1 MDKVDLSKDGAIAH
15 QGKTVADDPL
25 MYLGFGITLEDGYTL
40 RSYFRMI
47 ERYAPLAKLNA
58 FFPAYF
64 EQYLACPESGCRDG
78 SLELLELDKT
88 VEMIGFP
95 KEPRLEIYT
104 SLKGRR
110 GDESPEIRSLPLESL
125 LDMPIKLGQLKHILL
140 GDKVDMFAFETVFSL
155 FEFIDAIAWELS
167 FHGTSVQCAI
177 RR

>member
-1 MDKVDLSKDGAIAH
+1 MDKVDLSKHGAITH
-15 QGKTVADDPL
+15 QGKAVVDDPL
-25 MYLGFGITLEDGYTL
+25 MYLGFGIALDDGYTL

-47 ERYAPLAKLNA
+47 ERYAPFAKLNA
-58 FFPAYF
+58 FFPDYF
-64 EQYLACPESGCRDG
+64 EQYRACPESGCCDG
-78 SLELLELDKT
+78 NLDLLELNKT

-95 KEPRLEIYT
+95 NEPRLEIYT

-110 GDESPEIRSLPLESL
+110 GDETPEIRSLPLPSL
-125 LDMPIKLGQLKHILL
+125 LDMPIGLGRLKHILL
-140 GDKVDMFAFETVFSL
+140 GDKVDVFQFETVFSL

>member
-1 MDKVDLSKDGAIAH
+1 MDRVDLSKDGAIVH
-15 QGKTVADDPL
+15 QGKTVIDDPL
-25 MYLGFGITLEDGYTL
+25 MYLGFGITLEEDYTL

-58 FFPAYF
+58 FFPSYF
-64 EQYLACPESGCRDG
+64 EQYLACPASGCCDR
-78 SLELLELDKT
+78 SIELLELNKT

-104 SLKGRR
+104 ALKGRR
-110 GDESPEIRSLPLESL
+110 SEETPEIRSLPLQSL

-140 GDKVDMFAFETVFSL
+140 GDKMDMFEFETVFSL

-167 FHGTSVQCAI
+167 FHGTSVQCAV